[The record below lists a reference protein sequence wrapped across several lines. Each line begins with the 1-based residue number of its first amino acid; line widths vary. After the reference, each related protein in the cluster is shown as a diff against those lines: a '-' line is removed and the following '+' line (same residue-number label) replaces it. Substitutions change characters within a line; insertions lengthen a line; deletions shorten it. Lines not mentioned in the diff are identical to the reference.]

1 MFDRLTLCQPPVRQA
16 GKKKPLDHMRQI
28 SFMHTVPLTW
38 YVKINFYIN
47 INYGKVSFPW
57 RRFGVFCSVHLTLV
71 NCPDTNFPISIENCF
86 VLYSG
91 NQFFFHAHLLPM
103 NDHRP
108 QKALGSKSGSA
119 QGKRKPDH
127 ISPFGSKRSR
137 TAYTE
142 VEKNYPLHQKKAKS
156 RCLKHVEYRKE
167 VSQWMLVLSYLVGR
181 TFWDL
186 QKKLI

>member
-28 SFMHTVPLTW
+28 SFIHTVPLTW

-57 RRFGVFCSVHLTLV
+57 RRFGVFLQ
-71 NCPDTNFPISIENCF
+71 CPFDSCKTFQSPLKTVSYCTVEIS
-86 VLYSG
+86 
-91 NQFFFHAHLLPM
+91 FFYAHLLPM

-108 QKALGSKSGSA
+108 QKALGSKSGNA
-119 QGKRKPDH
+119 QGKRKRDH

-142 VEKNYPLHQKKAKS
+142 VEKNYPLHLKKAKS